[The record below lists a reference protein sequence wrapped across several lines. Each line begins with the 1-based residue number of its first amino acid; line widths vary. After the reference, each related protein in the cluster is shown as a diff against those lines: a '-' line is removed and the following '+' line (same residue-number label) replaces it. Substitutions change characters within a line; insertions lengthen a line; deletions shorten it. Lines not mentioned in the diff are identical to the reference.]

1 MSPSTAQAL
10 QIGAAAFVLAL
21 SGAMAPGPLLT
32 VAVEQT
38 IRHGKGR
45 AMLLMVGHA
54 LLEAALLIAFALG
67 LRDVL
72 VLPSVKVGLSV
83 VGGAFLLWM
92 GTTMLLDIYR
102 GRISLDVTAS
112 GARPSK
118 LGPVLRGAAV
128 SLANPYW
135 IIWWATIGLKLASDS
150 LTVGP
155 VGVAAFFLGHEAAD
169 FGWYFA
175 VALAVA
181 SGKRFLSDRAY
192 RVIIGACAVFL
203 LCLGVTFAVAGV
215 GGLTGAAIPG

>member
-1 MSPSTAQAL
+1 MSPAVLQAL
-10 QIGAAAFVLAL
+10 QIWAGAFVLAL

-38 IRHGKGR
+38 IRHGKGM

-54 LLEAALLIAFALG
+54 LLEAALLVALALG

-72 VLPSVKVGLSV
+72 VMPPVRVGLSL
-83 VGGAFLLWM
+83 VGGVFLLWM

-102 GRISLDVTAS
+102 GRVSLDVKAS
-112 GARPSK
+112 DVRPSRF
-118 LGPVLRGAAV
+118 GPVLRGAAV

-135 IIWWATIGLKLASDS
+135 ILWWATIGLKLASDS
-150 LTVGP
+150 LSVGP
-155 VGVAAFFLGHEAAD
+155 IGVAAFFLGHEAAD

-181 SGKRFLSDRAY
+181 SGRRFLSDRSY
-192 RVIIGACAVFL
+192 RVIIGVCAVFL
-203 LCLGVTFAVAGV
+203 LYLGVAFAVAGV
-215 GGLTGAAIPG
+215 GGLAGATVPR